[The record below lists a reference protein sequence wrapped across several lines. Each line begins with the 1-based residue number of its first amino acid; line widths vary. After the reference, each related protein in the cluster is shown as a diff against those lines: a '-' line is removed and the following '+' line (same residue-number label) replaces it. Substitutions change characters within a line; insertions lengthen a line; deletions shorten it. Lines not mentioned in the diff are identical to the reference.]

1 MTTKFSSFFT
11 FIFMAL
17 TLTAC
22 GVQDQRGHDDNANPP
37 PSCGEAC
44 VPEQDAGD
52 GEPTTDAGQPVA
64 DGGSAV
70 PDSGNTEPDPL
81 DNAGKCESAADCV
94 DGFECHDGLCV
105 PAGII
110 PEPAPEPECTEDAD
124 CGEGCWCSNGQ
135 CVADGTDPDT
145 AAPAITDIVVSEITA
160 TTVTVTW
167 KTDEA
172 SVGNHVS
179 YYRFDSDEVQLGFA
193 VTASNGTSHTS
204 TITHLSPST
213 AYAFFLTS
221 EDAAGNIGESD
232 LHEFATVAMPASSL
246 PDPFRDF
253 GGGQIEFSSFYGNGS
268 GCGEVFGTLPGLSWP
283 DPTKS
288 SSEWKGAYI
297 TDGNGDG
304 YMEYSPAA
312 GIADG
317 SYEFSYI
324 DRECT
329 GQSGQ
334 RDSLDWANYGSPE
347 MVKLMTAE
355 ARAFLFCNWYD
366 ATEGHTVPAPDTNGD
381 GLPNPGCEI
390 RITVTNGNVSGR
402 GNMANAQ
409 L

>member
-1 MTTKFSSFFT
+1 
-11 FIFMAL
+11 
-17 TLTAC
+17 
-22 GVQDQRGHDDNANPP
+22 
-37 PSCGEAC
+37 

-52 GEPTTDAGQPVA
+52 GEPTTDASEPGSDASEPVA
-64 DGGSAV
+64 
-70 PDSGNTEPDPL
+70 DSGNTEPDPL
-81 DNAGKCESAADCV
+81 DNAGKCESTADCV
-94 DGFECHDGLCV
+94 DGMECHDGLCV

-145 AAPAITDIVVSEITA
+145 AAPAINDIVVSDITA
-160 TTVTVTW
+160 TTVTITW
-167 KTDEA
+167 TTDEA

-232 LHEFATVAMPASSL
+232 LHEFATVAMPATTL

-253 GGGQIEFSSFYGNGS
+253 GGGQIEFSKFYTNGS
-268 GCGEVFGTLPGLSWP
+268 GCAEVRGTLPGLTW
-283 DPTKS
+283 
-288 SSEWKGAYI
+288 GNGVYM
-297 TDGNGDG
+297 TDSDGDG
-304 YMEYSPAA
+304 YMEYSPAN
-312 GIADG
+312 GIPEGTYAL
-317 SYEFSYI
+317 SYV
-324 DRECT
+324 DRECGSET
-329 GQSGQ
+329 DQ
-334 RDSLDWANYGSPE
+334 DDDWANFGAPD
-347 MVKLMTAE
+347 MVKLMNAE
-355 ARAFLFCNWYD
+355 ARAWLYCNWYD
-366 ATEGHTVPAPDTNGD
+366 ADAGHTVTAPDTSGD
-381 GLPNPGCEI
+381 GNPDPGCEI
-390 RITVTNGNVSGR
+390 RIKQTENGLQPN